1 MSGVPGASGAAIA
14 VVGTGCRYPDAT
26 SPAQLWENVL
36 TGRRAF
42 RPLPP
47 GRLNLAD
54 YAGDGPD
61 STYVRK
67 AAVLTDWTF
76 DRARHRVSGASHR
89 VTDPVH
95 WLALQVAAE
104 TLEDAGFPDAR
115 GLPRDRV
122 GVVLGNSLTG
132 EFSRAGL
139 LRLRWP
145 YVARVVRDALA
156 DGGLGDAEAAALM
169 ARLERG
175 FKAPF
180 PEPTDETLVGGLA
193 NAVAGR
199 VCNHFDLRGG
209 GFTVDGACA
218 SSLLAVTTACAAL
231 SSGDLD
237 LVLAGGVDASL
248 DPFELV
254 GFARLGALATGEMR
268 IYDARPT
275 GFLPGEGCGMVA
287 LMRAEDAAEAGRVP
301 LALIR
306 GWGVSSDGSGGLT
319 RPARDG
325 HVLAMRRAY
334 ARAGFGPD
342 TVALFEGHGT
352 GTEVGDRTELEALIA
367 VQDGRRLP
375 PAALGS
381 VKGNI
386 GHTKAAAG
394 AAGLLKAVL
403 ALHHQ
408 TIPPTVGC
416 ETEHDLLRTPDAP
429 LRTVREATPWPDAP
443 LRAGVSAMGFG
454 GINTHVVLEAAEP
467 RRPTRA
473 RRLPRGALD
482 AEVFVVG
489 AASAEALAGKLE
501 RLAERADICALAEH
515 LDVAAALAD
524 IAHNDDEA
532 DMAVRAALVA
542 RTPAEVA
549 ERARRV
555 AARLTE
561 GGVFGL
567 VSGPG
572 YWLGSGPSGR
582 VGLLFPGQG
591 APVRSTHGALGV
603 LLPDLEPVPSA
614 VEAHGHDT
622 AVAQPAVLRSSLAG
636 LRLLDALGVVA
647 SGASGHSL
655 GEITALCWAGA
666 IGARQAVD
674 LAAERGRIMAAT
686 GDKGTGM
693 AALAAPSGT
702 VADLV
707 AGTGVTVA
715 ADNGPVQV
723 VGGRLVDLEAVA
735 ERAGRAGISAR
746 TLRVSH
752 AFHTTAVAAAA
763 PGIARA
769 LERTEF
775 GRPRRTVFSTV
786 TGRALDQVD
795 DLRELLVR
803 QVTAPVLFEA
813 ALTALATT
821 CDLLVECGPGHSLT
835 ASAEQITDVPVVTL
849 DAGSAYGEPMA
860 RTVAALFAA
869 GAVRD
874 VRPLFAGR
882 SHRPIDLGR
891 PPVFLTNPC
900 ESAPAVPVPRTE
912 AAAERPVE
920 PAPDGGDPLTVVRAL
935 VAEALELPA
944 GMIGDGDGLLADLH
958 LNSLRVT
965 QLAAEAAVRCGRTA
979 PSAPPRLASATV
991 AALAEAIADLPVSDG
1006 ARDTVEGVDRW
1017 FRVFALGRRPARPA
1031 RPAADGGARAWR
1043 LSGHG
1048 PLWKAVAPLLQDDPG
1063 APPAHAVFLPEDPA
1077 DQAVSDLLA
1086 AAAEAVRDDVALTV
1100 VDHGDTASGFLGG
1113 LALEHPGLA
1122 LRRIAVEDVPAS
1134 TVAGALSGAW
1144 DGFAEVLVDASGTR
1158 FEPVHRPLAL
1168 SADGP
1173 PLASGDVLLIT
1184 GGGRG
1189 IGLETASY
1197 LAKRWKVRLALL
1209 GRADPGDD
1217 PGLAANLA
1225 RLDDEGATFGYASA
1239 DLRDARSV
1247 RSALGRLTARLG
1259 PVRGVVHGSAVNR
1272 PARFTDLGERDFAD
1286 HDAPKR
1292 LGLRTL
1298 LDVLDPAGLRLLVT
1312 YGSVIGRFGLPG
1324 EAHYALANGRQR
1336 ELARV
1341 LARELPGCRVRNIDW
1356 TAWSGAGMGE
1366 RLAVLSTL
1374 TRTGVDP
1381 IPVEAGVRLLARVA
1395 ESSAG
1400 PATVVASGRLPALE
1414 VRAGAAPALEARA
1427 GAAPELEVRAG
1438 AALTHTPGVEAVTE
1452 TRLSVADLPWLP
1464 DHRIDGLLVLPAVA
1478 ALELMTRAARALTG
1492 EPLTSVTDGTF
1503 TRPLT
1508 IPDGGE
1514 RVVRVCA
1521 LTDEDGGGVR
1531 VALRSD
1537 ETGFDADHFTG
1548 TVTAASAL
1556 PAVPTSEGVVP
1567 VHDGRTLYG
1576 PLFFHGPAF
1585 QRLRHYERLEAR
1597 GCRAVLDPGV
1607 VQAERDGDLGDLFRN
1622 DASIHVLQ
1630 ACVPHRRLLPV
1641 GCDRFTLH
1649 AAAQSDG
1656 PLTLTASERSHHKAD
1671 HTYDVLLTDASGAP
1685 VLSWAGL
1692 RLRDV
1697 GPLLDGRDLPSVLVG
1712 PYVQRHLDDLLP
1724 RAAVR
1729 PGSGGL
1735 AAGAAGAALATTPD
1749 GDPDPWPGE
1758 AERLARLVGEP
1769 SARSLERLR
1778 TVAACVRAAG
1788 GDPFERPT
1796 AGGVY
1801 ENGWVTLSTGTH
1813 EIASA
1818 VVAVTGRDA
1827 PLVLA
1832 AAARKGTGP

>member
-1 MSGVPGASGAAIA
+1 MSGVPGTSGPAIA
-14 VVGTGCRYPDAT
+14 VVGVGCRYPDAT

-61 STYVRK
+61 STNVRS

-115 GLPRDRV
+115 GLSRDRV

-180 PEPTDETLVGGLA
+180 PEPTGESLVGGLA

-209 GFTVDGACA
+209 GYTVDGACA

-231 SSGDLD
+231 ASGDLD

-254 GFARLGALATGEMR
+254 GFARLGALGGDEMR

-287 LMRAEDAAEAGRVP
+287 LMRAGDAAEAGRVP
-301 LALIR
+301 LAVIR

-334 ARAGFGPD
+334 GRAGFGPD

-352 GTEVGDRTELEALIA
+352 GTDVGDRTELEALIA

-381 VKGNI
+381 VKANI

-408 TIPPTVGC
+408 TVPPTVGC

-429 LRTVREATPWPDAP
+429 LRTVREAAPWPDAP

-454 GINTHVVLEAAEP
+454 GINTHVVLEAAEA
-467 RRPTRA
+467 RRPTCPRS
-473 RRLPRGALD
+473 LPRGALD

-489 AASAEALAGKLE
+489 AASSEALAGKLE
-501 RLAERADICALAEH
+501 RLAERADVCALAEH
-515 LDVAAALAD
+515 LDMAAALAD
-524 IAHNDDEA
+524 VACDGDEA
-532 DMAVRAALVA
+532 NAAVRAAVVA
-542 RTPAEVA
+542 RTPAEFA
-549 ERARRV
+549 ERARQV
-555 AARLTE
+555 AARLAE
-561 GGVFGL
+561 GVAFGL

-572 YWLGSGPSGR
+572 HWLGSGPPGR
-582 VGLLFPGQG
+582 VGLLFPGQS
-591 APVRSTHGALGV
+591 APVRGSHGALGA
-603 LLPDLEPVPSA
+603 LLPGLEPVPAPA
-614 VEAHGHDT
+614 VDAPDGRDT

-666 IGARQAVD
+666 LTARQAVD

-686 GDKGTGM
+686 GDRDTGM
-693 AALAAPSGT
+693 AALAAPAGT
-702 VADLV
+702 VAELV
-707 AGTGVTVA
+707 AGTGVAVA

-723 VGGRLVDLEAVA
+723 VAGRLAELEAVV
-735 ERAGRAGISAR
+735 ERARLAGVGAR
-746 TLRVSH
+746 VLRVSH
-752 AFHTTAVAAAA
+752 AFHTPAVAAAV
-763 PGIARA
+763 PGVRRV

-775 GRPRRTVFSTV
+775 DRPRRTVLSTV
-786 TGRALDQVD
+786 TGRTLEPAD

-803 QVTAPVLFEA
+803 QVTAPVRFAA
-813 ALTALATT
+813 ALEALAAA

-835 ASAEQITDVPVVTL
+835 ALAEQITGVPVVAL
-849 DAGSAYGEPMA
+849 DAGSVSGEPVA

-869 GAVRD
+869 GAAHD
-874 VRPLFAGR
+874 VRPLFAER
-882 SHRPIDLGR
+882 VHRPFDLDR
-891 PPVFLTNPC
+891 PPAFLTNPC

-912 AAAERPVE
+912 AGGDRPVE
-920 PAPDGGDPLTVVRAL
+920 PPAAPAPDGGDPLAVVRAL

-991 AALAEAIADLPVSDG
+991 AALAETIAALPASDG

-1017 FRVFALGRRPARPA
+1017 FRVFALERRPARPA
-1031 RPAADGGARAWR
+1031 GDGGARAWR

-1048 PLWKAVAPLLQDDPG
+1048 PLRKAVAPLLQDDPD
-1063 APPAHAVFLPEDPA
+1063 APPALAVFLSEDPA
-1077 DQAVSDLLA
+1077 DQVVADLLE
-1086 AAAEAVRDDVALTV
+1086 AAAEAVRGDVPLTV

-1122 LRRIAVEDVPAS
+1122 LRRIAVEDAPAS
-1134 TVAGALSGAW
+1134 AVAGALSGTW
-1144 DGFAEVLVDASGTR
+1144 DGFAELLVDASGAR
-1158 FEPVHRPLAL
+1158 FTPAHRPLAL
-1168 SADGP
+1168 PPDGP
-1173 PLASGDVLLIT
+1173 PLAPGDVLLVT

-1189 IGLETASY
+1189 IGLETASH
-1197 LAKRWKVRLALL
+1197 LAGRWRVRLALL
-1209 GRADPGDD
+1209 GRSDPGDD

-1225 RLDDEGATFGYASA
+1225 RLDAEGATFDYAPA
-1239 DLRDARSV
+1239 DLRDARSA
-1247 RSALGRLTARLG
+1247 RAALDRLTARLG
-1259 PVRGVVHGSAVNR
+1259 PVRGVVHGTAVNR
-1272 PARFTDLGERDFAD
+1272 PARFTDLTERDFAD

-1292 LGLRTL
+1292 LGLRAL

-1381 IPVEAGVRLLARVA
+1381 IPVEEGVRLLARVA

-1400 PATVVASGRLPALE
+1400 PASVVASGRLPALE
-1414 VRAGAAPALEARA
+1414 ARA
-1427 GAAPELEVRAG
+1427 ER
-1438 AALTHTPGVEAVTE
+1438 ALTHTPGVETVTE

-1478 ALELMTRAARALTG
+1478 ALELMTRAARELTG
-1492 EPLTSVTDGTF
+1492 APLAGVTGGAF
-1503 TRPLT
+1503 TRPLI
-1508 IPDGGE
+1508 IPDKGE

-1521 LTDEDGGGVR
+1521 LTGEGGGGVR

-1537 ETGFDADHFTG
+1537 ETGFALDHFTG
-1548 TVTAASAL
+1548 TVTAASAP
-1556 PAVPTSEGVVP
+1556 PAVPASEGAVP
-1567 VHDGRTLYG
+1567 AHDGRALYG

-1585 QRLRHYERLEAR
+1585 QRLRRFERLEAR
-1597 GCRAVLDPGV
+1597 GCRAVLDPGT
-1607 VQAERDGDLGDLFRN
+1607 ASSDGVLGDLFRN

-1641 GCDRFTLH
+1641 GCDRFAVH
-1649 AAAQSDG
+1649 APQAAAKAGG
-1656 PLTLTASERSHHKAD
+1656 PLTLTARERSHHGAD
-1671 HTYDVLLTDASGAP
+1671 HTYDVQLTDASGAP

-1697 GPLLDGRDLPSVLVG
+1697 GPLLDGQDLPSVLVG

-1724 RAAVR
+1724 RAAAR
-1729 PGSGGL
+1729 PGEDGL
-1735 AAGAAGAALATTPD
+1735 AVAEGAALAVAPD
-1749 GDPDPWPGE
+1749 DDPDPWPGE

-1769 SARSLERLR
+1769 PARSLERLR
-1778 TVAACVRAAG
+1778 TVAACLRAAG
-1788 GDPFERPT
+1788 GDPSERPV

-1818 VVAVTGRDA
+1818 VVTVTGRDT